1 MTILTFVW
9 LRWLEGEQRLH
20 QPLLAAAGLGRGRPR
35 AQDCQEDRAARPGLR
50 ERAAVS
56 ATSTVSQCGVA
67 SSHTECHDQQRHS
80 VTRPVTVTLPS
91 HSPVSVTHEP
101 VRSPRRPGEAEVRGQ
116 HQ

>member
-9 LRWLEGEQRLH
+9 LRWLGGGATIAPASAG
-20 QPLLAAAGLGRGRPR
+20 QPGLGRGRPR
-35 AQDCQEDRAARPGLR
+35 AQDCQEDGAARPGLRGQRERER

-91 HSPVSVTHEP
+91 HTEQPLSRMS
-101 VRSPRRPGEAEVRGQ
+101 Q
-116 HQ
+116 

>member
-9 LRWLEGEQRLH
+9 LRWLGGGATIA
-20 QPLLAAAGLGRGRPR
+20 PASAGPALLAWAGGGRGPR
-35 AQDCQEDRAARPGLR
+35 TVRRTERPGLASEARER

-67 SSHTECHDQQRHS
+67 SSHTECHDQRHS

-91 HSPVSVTHEP
+91 HSPVTQPLS
-101 VRSPRRPGEAEVRGQ
+101 RMSQ
-116 HQ
+116 